1 MSNYEDDEPFPDEG
15 TDDDTVD
22 EAEPAV
28 PAVRKAPSKAPAVAR
43 KRAAVPPPLAE
54 VEGVPGALQGEVRFT
69 RSIRVGGRDDNAHYS
84 VMLQFGYQQG
94 MTLEDLAALAADYYF
109 QAKSIVFQEAN
120 LAFTVD
126 DNGVVHEVLRSL
138 GGEEEKPARSTR
150 RRDDDDDDEA
160 PRGRSGGRSSRDDD
174 DDEGDALPDE
184 RPRHIAADVW
194 RDLKKNPD
202 DYYDN
207 RPKKRSGK
215 FSANAPDFK
224 HKDTDEAIWLT
235 PPRRGRR

>member
-1 MSNYEDDEPFPDEG
+1 MSTYEDDEEFPSGEPDDEG
-15 TDDDTVD
+15 
-22 EAEPAV
+22 EPEPAV
-28 PAVRKAPSKAPAVAR
+28 PAVRKAPSKAPAGAK

-54 VEGVPGALQGEVRFT
+54 VEGVPGSLQGEVRFT
-69 RSIRVGGRDDNAHYS
+69 RSVRVGGRDDNAHYS
-84 VMLQFGYQQG
+84 VSLGFGYQQG
-94 MTLEDLAALAADYYF
+94 MSLEDLAALAADYYF

-138 GGEEEKPARSTR
+138 DAEEDKPRTRKPRDEDEDERPARSTR
-150 RRDDDDDDEA
+150 SRRDDDDDDDG
-160 PRGRSGGRSSRDDD
+160 P
-174 DDEGDALPDE
+174 ALPDE
-184 RPRHIAADVW
+184 RPRHISADAW
-194 RDLKKNPD
+194 RDLTKNPD
-202 DYYDN
+202 DWYDN

>member
-1 MSNYEDDEPFPDEG
+1 MSTYEDDEPFPEG
-15 TDDDTVD
+15 ADDDD
-22 EAEPAV
+22 SGSEMEPSA
-28 PAVRKAPSKAPAVAR
+28 PAVRKVPSKAPAGAK

-54 VEGVPGALQGEVRFT
+54 VEGVPGSLQGEVRFT
-69 RSIRVGGRDDNAHYS
+69 RSIRVGGRDDNAHFS

-94 MTLEDLAALAADYYF
+94 MTLDDLAALAADYYF

-138 GGEEEKPARSTR
+138 EAEEEKPRRSKPRDEDEDADERPARSSR
-150 RRDDDDDDEA
+150 SRRDDDDDDFN
-160 PRGRSGGRSSRDDD
+160 
-174 DDEGDALPDE
+174 LPDE

-194 RDLKKNPD
+194 RDLTKNPD
-202 DYYDN
+202 DWYDN

-224 HKDTDEAIWLT
+224 NKDTDEAVWLT
-235 PPRRGRR
+235 PPRRSRR